1 MTNKY
6 CFYEVFLL
14 IILGLVINASSCLAE
29 LYPAKENDLWGYINE
44 KGEKT
49 LDFKWN
55 YAGKFRGEGFAI
67 VSDQS
72 GQNGIIDQS
81 GNIIIPCKYDIFEGE
96 EGILYGD
103 LFWLYEAET
112 DSFGFFNVRN
122 GYFSGMRFGD
132 CIRHQGE
139 SINLMV
145 SDKNN
150 LVGFINKYNGIELTP
165 FIFDMNKCTT
175 FMNGFAYVTKQCD
188 NTAILINEQN
198 HVINLPDNFEYATGI
213 RIQNNRIPIYSIEN
227 YKYGFSDTEG
237 KIIIQP
243 SYDEIYGFS
252 DGICAVYKN
261 GQTYGIDTQGRVL
274 FMLEQDGWNP
284 FLFYQGKAILI
295 NGDIIDTTGKTIFE
309 NNQNMSILDVLS
321 SGSIVYED
329 EDNYIGLINSDGKV
343 LWDSS
348 NQCTWNP
355 QDDSIWEHNATLFP
369 NDMQVLINDEE
380 KYGYI
385 DTTGRLLIDFIFDY
399 ADQFEQ
405 KLAYVEIGGKMEYI
419 NQNGEVIWKEE

>member
-1 MTNKY
+1 
-6 CFYEVFLL
+6 
-14 IILGLVINASSCLAE
+14 
-29 LYPAKENDLWGYINE
+29 
-44 KGEKT
+44 
-49 LDFKWN
+49 
-55 YAGKFRGEGFAI
+55 
-67 VSDQS
+67 
-72 GQNGIIDQS
+72 
-81 GNIIIPCKYDIFEGE
+81 
-96 EGILYGD
+96 
-103 LFWLYEAET
+103 
-112 DSFGFFNVRN
+112 
-122 GYFSGMRFGD
+122 
-132 CIRHQGE
+132 
-139 SINLMV
+139 
-145 SDKNN
+145 
-150 LVGFINKYNGIELTP
+150 
-165 FIFDMNKCTT
+165 
-175 FMNGFAYVTKQCD
+175 MNGFAYVTKQCD

-309 NNQNMSILDVLS
+309 NNQNMRILDVLS

-355 QDDSIWEHNATLFP
+355 QDDSIWEHNAALFP

-405 KLAYVEIGGKMEYI
+405 KLAYVEIGGKMKYI